1 MGAGACTTT
10 TTTRRLGQLCVML
23 LPVDV
28 WFFFAI
34 YFINELR
41 AEPPLIFNGLL
52 IYAFAATVAAVHYAS
67 NMLQQ
72 PGNGGGGFF
81 VVPALRAFS
90 AQNGNNARQKFEDA
104 FVIKDLC
111 IFANGNWQL

>member
-1 MGAGACTTT
+1 
-10 TTTRRLGQLCVML
+10 ML

-52 IYAFAATVAAVHYAS
+52 IYAFAATVAA
-67 NMLQQ
+67 MLHVAATRQR
-72 PGNGGGGFF
+72 GGGRGLCC
-81 VVPALRAFS
+81 ALHCVRS
-90 AQNGNNARQKFEDA
+90 
-104 FVIKDLC
+104 
-111 IFANGNWQL
+111 QLRTEIMLGKHLKMLS

>member
-1 MGAGACTTT
+1 M
-10 TTTRRLGQLCVML
+10 RRLGQLCVML

-34 YFINELR
+34 HFINELR

-52 IYAFAATVAAVHYAS
+52 IYAFAATVAAVLHVAATR
-67 NMLQQ
+67 Q
-72 PGNGGGGFF
+72 GGGGLF

-90 AQNGNNARQKFEDA
+90 AQNGNNARQTFEDA
-104 FVIKDLC
+104 FVIEDLC

>member
-10 TTTRRLGQLCVML
+10 TMRRLGQLCVML

-28 WFFFAI
+28 WFFLAI
-34 YFINELR
+34 SFINELR

-52 IYAFAATVAAVHYAS
+52 IYAFAATVAAVCCAS

-72 PGNGGGGFF
+72 QGKGVFF
-81 VVPALRAFS
+81 VVCLHCVRAQLRTEIMLGKHLKMLS
-90 AQNGNNARQKFEDA
+90 
-104 FVIKDLC
+104 
-111 IFANGNWQL
+111 

>member
-10 TTTRRLGQLCVML
+10 PTTTMTRQLGQLCVML

-52 IYAFAATVAAVHYAS
+52 IYAFAATVAALHYAS

-72 PGNGGGGFF
+72 PGKGGRRDSLLCLHC
-81 VVPALRAFS
+81 VCSQLRTEIMLGKHLKMLS
-90 AQNGNNARQKFEDA
+90 
-104 FVIKDLC
+104 
-111 IFANGNWQL
+111 

>member
-1 MGAGACTTT
+1 M
-10 TTTRRLGQLCVML
+10 
-23 LPVDV
+23 V
-28 WFFFAI
+28 WIFFFAI

-52 IYAFAATVAAVHYAS
+52 IYAFAATVAAVLHVAAIR
-67 NMLQQ
+67 QR
-72 PGNGGGGFF
+72 GGGGSMLCL
-81 VVPALRAFS
+81 ALRAFS
-90 AQNGNNARQKFEDA
+90 AQNGNNARQTFEDA

>member
-10 TTTRRLGQLCVML
+10 PTTTTTRQLGQLCVML

-41 AEPPLIFNGLL
+41 AETPMIFNGLL

-72 PGNGGGGFF
+72 PGNGGD
-81 VVPALRAFS
+81 AL
-90 AQNGNNARQKFEDA
+90 
-104 FVIKDLC
+104 LC
-111 IFANGNWQL
+111 LHCVRSQLRTEIMLGKHLKMLS